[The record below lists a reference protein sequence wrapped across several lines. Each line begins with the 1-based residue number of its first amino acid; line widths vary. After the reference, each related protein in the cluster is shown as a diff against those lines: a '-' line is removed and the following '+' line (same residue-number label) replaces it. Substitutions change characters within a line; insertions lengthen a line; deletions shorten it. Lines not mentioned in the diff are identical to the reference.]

1 MTTEQQSHLRRAT
14 PKASP
19 IVYWQLAHLW
29 QERYDVADRPME
41 GSMDP
46 FFFVTKT
53 KNFIPHEYPCR
64 TEFKKSF
71 SGRRPQP
78 AAEFEA
84 VRWWLP
90 FASPR
95 VDLSG
100 FWFRPTR
107 IGCWARTFL
116 DVQSMGRA
124 TLRLSTC
131 GGAIL
136 FVNGSEQGFMAPYQ
150 RNLEAQQLFE
160 VELAAGPNEIR
171 VYFDDLAE
179 RDARFYFQLDYVE
192 GPEVETSVPVPIA
205 AGDADALEI
214 ILEGMRFDRTAYL
227 GEDVTILFPAP
238 LPLALNCH
246 VEIEGDFMSTERFDY
261 DFDLEA
267 GATKLALGTSADMPA
282 DFRHFRITFKTGA
295 LSLGRT
301 LGVEICHPERQGD
314 APAALEERVAEALA
328 EVAAHSEPD
337 TVCAF
342 ARLALGQ
349 GGEET
354 EAMISAMLP
363 VIEDCHDCADFVLVP
378 LLFAYTRWSDLLSS
392 ELRDRIEHAV
402 LNYRYWM
409 DEPGNDV
416 QWYFSENHA
425 LLFHTAA
432 YLGGRLFPDAVFVRS
447 GRTGA
452 EQMKVGEGRVRA
464 WLDHFERWEMA
475 EWNSVPYFPI
485 DLKGLTALA
494 ACAPDE
500 TIRNRASASIIRLME
515 IVARSAHHG
524 ILTGSQGRS
533 YEHTLRPGRS
543 VELSAIARLLW
554 GRGWYGRR
562 VHALPQLAV
571 CIRDHGLRFP
581 EALAAIAAHHSD
593 EAQEWTFSQGE
604 NRFAALYHY
613 KTRDTALGTIAHYR
627 PGAWGYQETVLH
639 LRLGDRPE
647 AQIWINHPGETIQFG
662 YGRPSFWGGCGTLP
676 RVHQYRDLAI
686 LDFEIHEG
694 QPDFT
699 HAWFPLEAF
708 DDTVV
713 DGNLALAR
721 SGNGIAMLIGSGAL
735 EPVKL
740 GPTTDIELRLAGHKG
755 RWIVRLS
762 DIGREGGLDG
772 MQARFAALS
781 ARRDDEGA
789 LIVVDPD
796 YGRVVFEEDGT
807 VRAEGRILRP
817 ADWSVR
823 GDAVHLEIPGRQ
835 PRRAA
840 S

>member
-1 MTTEQQSHLRRAT
+1 MTAEQQSHLRRSTA
-14 PKASP
+14 KASP

-29 QERYDVADRPME
+29 QQRYDVADRPME

-78 AAEFEA
+78 TAEFEA

-116 DVQSMGRA
+116 DARSAGSA

-136 FVNGSEQGFMAPYQ
+136 FVNGREQGFMAPYE

-160 VELAAGPNEIR
+160 VDLVAGLNEIR

-192 GPEVETSVPVPIA
+192 GPEVETALPVPVA
-205 AGDADALEI
+205 AGDADALEV

-227 GEDVTILFPAP
+227 GEDVTIIFPAP
-238 LPLALNCH
+238 LPVALSCH
-246 VEIEGDFMSTERFDY
+246 VEIEGDFMSIERFDY
-261 DFDLEA
+261 DFELEA

-282 DFRHFRITFKTGA
+282 DFRHFRITFTTGA
-295 LSLGRT
+295 LSLSRT
-301 LGVEICHPERQGD
+301 LGVEICHPERQGE
-314 APAALEERVAEALA
+314 APAALEDRVAEALA
-328 EVAAHSEPD
+328 EAAAHSEPD

-378 LLFAYTRWSDLLSS
+378 LLFAYTRWSDLLSPA
-392 ELRDRIEHAV
+392 LRDRIEHAV

-452 EQMKVGEGRVRA
+452 EQMRVGEERVRA

-475 EWNSVPYFPI
+475 EWNSVPI
-485 DLKGLTALA
+485 S
-494 ACAPDE
+494 
-500 TIRNRASASIIRLME
+500 RSI
-515 IVARSAHHG
+515 S
-524 ILTGSQGRS
+524 
-533 YEHTLRPGRS
+533 
-543 VELSAIARLLW
+543 
-554 GRGWYGRR
+554 RG
-562 VHALPQLAV
+562 
-571 CIRDHGLRFP
+571 
-581 EALAAIAAHHSD
+581 
-593 EAQEWTFSQGE
+593 
-604 NRFAALYHY
+604 
-613 KTRDTALGTIAHYR
+613 
-627 PGAWGYQETVLH
+627 
-639 LRLGDRPE
+639 
-647 AQIWINHPGETIQFG
+647 
-662 YGRPSFWGGCGTLP
+662 
-676 RVHQYRDLAI
+676 
-686 LDFEIHEG
+686 
-694 QPDFT
+694 
-699 HAWFPLEAF
+699 
-708 DDTVV
+708 
-713 DGNLALAR
+713 
-721 SGNGIAMLIGSGAL
+721 
-735 EPVKL
+735 
-740 GPTTDIELRLAGHKG
+740 
-755 RWIVRLS
+755 
-762 DIGREGGLDG
+762 
-772 MQARFAALS
+772 
-781 ARRDDEGA
+781 
-789 LIVVDPD
+789 
-796 YGRVVFEEDGT
+796 
-807 VRAEGRILRP
+807 
-817 ADWSVR
+817 
-823 GDAVHLEIPGRQ
+823 
-835 PRRAA
+835 
-840 S
+840 

>member
-1 MTTEQQSHLRRAT
+1 
-14 PKASP
+14 
-19 IVYWQLAHLW
+19 
-29 QERYDVADRPME
+29 
-41 GSMDP
+41 
-46 FFFVTKT
+46 
-53 KNFIPHEYPCR
+53 
-64 TEFKKSF
+64 
-71 SGRRPQP
+71 
-78 AAEFEA
+78 
-84 VRWWLP
+84 
-90 FASPR
+90 
-95 VDLSG
+95 
-100 FWFRPTR
+100 
-107 IGCWARTFL
+107 
-116 DVQSMGRA
+116 
-124 TLRLSTC
+124 
-131 GGAIL
+131 
-136 FVNGSEQGFMAPYQ
+136 
-150 RNLEAQQLFE
+150 
-160 VELAAGPNEIR
+160 
-171 VYFDDLAE
+171 
-179 RDARFYFQLDYVE
+179 
-192 GPEVETSVPVPIA
+192 
-205 AGDADALEI
+205 
-214 ILEGMRFDRTAYL
+214 
-227 GEDVTILFPAP
+227 
-238 LPLALNCH
+238 
-246 VEIEGDFMSTERFDY
+246 MSIERFDY
-261 DFDLEA
+261 DFELEA

-282 DFRHFRITFKTGA
+282 DFRHFRITFKTGT

-301 LGVEICHPERQGD
+301 LGVEICHPQRQGE
-314 APAALEERVAEALA
+314 APAALEDRVAEALA

-378 LLFAYTRWSDLLSS
+378 LLFAYTRWSDLLSP

-416 QWYFSENHA
+416 QWYFPKTTRFSS
-425 LLFHTAA
+425 TPPPISAA
-432 YLGGRLFPDAVFVRS
+432 GCSRCRLRPFRPHRRRADAGRR
-447 GRTGA
+447 GA
-452 EQMKVGEGRVRA
+452 CRA

-485 DLKGLTALA
+485 DLKGLTALV

-500 TIRNRASASIIRLME
+500 TIRNRANASIVRLME

-524 ILTGSQGRS
+524 MLTGSQGRS

-543 VELSAIARLLW
+543 VELSAVARLLW
-554 GRGWYGRR
+554 GHGWYGRR

-581 EALAAIAAHHSD
+581 EALAEIAAHKSD
-593 EAQEWTFSQGE
+593 DAQEWTFSQGE

-686 LDFEIHEG
+686 LDFEIHQG

-721 SGNGIAMLIGSGAL
+721 SGNGIAMLIGNGAL
-735 EPVKL
+735 EPVKQ
-740 GPTTDIELRLAGHKG
+740 GPTTDIELRLAGRKG

-762 DIGREGGLDG
+762 DLGREGGLDG
-772 MQARFAALS
+772 MQARFATLS
-781 ARRDDEGA
+781 ARRDEEGA

-796 YGRVVFEEDGT
+796 YGRVVFEGRHRARRRPHSSPGGLVGAGRRGT
-807 VRAEGRILRP
+807 SKDTG
-817 ADWSVR
+817 
-823 GDAVHLEIPGRQ
+823 
-835 PRRAA
+835 
-840 S
+840 

>member
-1 MTTEQQSHLRRAT
+1 SA
-14 PKASP
+14 
-19 IVYWQLAHLW
+19 
-29 QERYDVADRPME
+29 
-41 GSMDP
+41 
-46 FFFVTKT
+46 
-53 KNFIPHEYPCR
+53 
-64 TEFKKSF
+64 
-71 SGRRPQP
+71 
-78 AAEFEA
+78 
-84 VRWWLP
+84 
-90 FASPR
+90 
-95 VDLSG
+95 
-100 FWFRPTR
+100 
-107 IGCWARTFL
+107 
-116 DVQSMGRA
+116 GRA

-136 FVNGSEQGFMAPYQ
+136 FVNGREQGFVAPYE
-150 RNLEAQQLFE
+150 RNLEAQQVFE
-160 VELAAGPNEIR
+160 VELSAGLNEIR

-179 RDARFYFQLDYVE
+179 RDARFYLQLDYLE
-192 GPEVETSVPVPIA
+192 GPEVETSVPVPVA
-205 AGDADALEI
+205 AGDTDALET
-214 ILEGMRFDRTAYL
+214 ILEGMRFDRTAYF
-227 GEDVTILFPAP
+227 GEDVTILFPKP
-238 LPLALNCH
+238 LPVSLTCH
-246 VEIEGDFMSTERFDY
+246 VEIEGDFMSTERFDF
-261 DFDLEA
+261 DFELEK
-267 GATKLALGTSADMPA
+267 GATKLDLGTSERMPA
-282 DFRHFRITFKTGA
+282 DFRHFRIA
-295 LSLGRT
+295 LRAGEFSVGRT
-301 LGVEICHPERQGD
+301 LGVEVCHPQGE
-314 APAALEERVAEALA
+314 APAALDDRVAEALA

-378 LLFAYTRWSDLLSS
+378 LLFAYTRWSDLLSPA
-392 ELRDRIEHAV
+392 LRGRIEHAV

-447 GRTGA
+447 GRSGA
-452 EQMKVGEGRVRA
+452 EQMQVGEARVRA
-464 WLDHFERWEMA
+464 WLDHFEHWEMA

-485 DLKGLTALA
+485 DLKGLTTLA

-500 TIRNRASASIIRLME
+500 TIRARASASIVRLME

-524 ILTGSQGRS
+524 MLTGSQGRS

-581 EALAAIAAHHSD
+581 EALADIAMHQSD
-593 EAQEWTFSQGE
+593 DAQEWAFSQGE

-639 LRLGDRPE
+639 LRLGDQPE

-662 YGRPSFWGGCGTLP
+662 YGRPSLWGGCGTLP

-686 LDFEIHEG
+686 LDFDIHEG

-699 HAWFPLEAF
+699 HAWFPVEAF
-708 DDTVV
+708 DETAV
-713 DGNLALAR
+713 DDNLALAR
-721 SGNGIAMLIGSGAL
+721 SGSGLAMLIGSGEL
-735 EPVKL
+735 TPVKN
-740 GPTTDIELRLAGHKG
+740 GPTAGMELQLAGRKS

-762 DIGREGGLDG
+762 DLKREGGLDG
-772 MQARFAALS
+772 MQSRFGRLS
-781 ARRDDEGA
+781 ARRDSEGA
-789 LIVVDPD
+789 LLVVDPD
-796 YGRVVFEEDGT
+796 YGQVVFEEDGT

-817 ADWSVR
+817 SDWSVQ
-823 GDAVHLEIPGRQ
+823 GDAVHLKIPGRLS
-835 PRRAA
+835 RRAA